1 MSTPDPSLL
10 SSSCSPELHWVL
22 DTHFRL
28 FWTFQHRLI
37 CVTHPTKMRRYDI
50 VSGILLILSIIDF
63 ALAAPVLVQER
74 RQAGIDMAH
83 IPRNVITVLGKR
95 GDDELEKLAEDYFKT
110 GGKPVD
116 SSGAHAPSSSAPSDS
131 APPGPDHGSTN
142 VVQSPAPNPASSTA
156 NPDPLI
162 EGPSSTAALQGSW
175 EYHFNAA
182 WDDVFSNKG
191 DDEFSFWPQH
201 NPSLTEHGSD
211 HELTGAHAPQPN
223 PNPKKRPL
231 TDPDPDF
238 DGTYWWKASKG
249 DPARLRPAPPKEFGQ
264 AHEYQPEVEH
274 VQQPSP
280 GTSSEEDWSS
290 EDELSSEEEW
300 AALNALDKLIPPR
313 PASPKEFSQAHEY
326 QVEHVQ
332 QPNPGPSADPDFNW
346 HHWANLEDAPP
357 SRPSSSKLSIP
368 ESSNPGPSNLESS
381 NPRPSNPVPSNLE
394 SSNPEPSNLGPSN
407 PGTSNPSLPTEPEL
421 RPDDQS
427 LSADSQMDDVPAAI
441 YGAKGKGKQLRRIS
455 GTARDVGNAAQR
467 ELQLAC

>member
-1 MSTPDPSLL
+1 
-10 SSSCSPELHWVL
+10 
-22 DTHFRL
+22 
-28 FWTFQHRLI
+28 
-37 CVTHPTKMRRYDI
+37 MRRHYI
-50 VSGILLILSIIDF
+50 VSGILLILAIINF

-74 RQAGIDMAH
+74 RQTGIDVAH
-83 IPRNVITVLGKR
+83 IPNKDMITVLGKR
-95 GDDELEKLAEDYFKT
+95 GPGDEELEKLAEDYFKT

-142 VVQSPAPNPASSTA
+142 VVQSPAPNPASSTT

-223 PNPKKRPL
+223 LNPNPKKRPL
-231 TDPDPDF
+231 TDPEPDF
-238 DGTYWWKASKG
+238 DWNYWMNKVNKE
-249 DPARLRPAPPKEFGQ
+249 DPPRPRPAPPKEFGQ
-264 AHEYQPEVEH
+264 THESQPASEVEH

-280 GTSSEEDWSS
+280 GTAPEEESLSEEELTS
-290 EDELSSEEEW
+290 EDEW
-300 AALNALDKLIPPR
+300 AALDSLDKLIRQR
-313 PASPKEFSQAHEY
+313 PASPKEFGQAHEY

-332 QPNPGPSADPDFNW
+332 QPKPGPSADPDFNW
-346 HHWANLEDAPP
+346 HYWMNLEDAPP
-357 SRPSSSKLSIP
+357 SRPSSKLSIP
-368 ESSNPGPSNLESS
+368 ESSKPELSKSG
-381 NPRPSNPVPSNLE
+381 PSNLE
-394 SSNPEPSNLGPSN
+394 SSNPEPSNPGP
-407 PGTSNPSLPTEPEL
+407 SNPSLPTEPEL
-421 RPDDQS
+421 HPNDQP
-427 LSADSQMDDVPAAI
+427 LSADSQMDDVQAAL
-441 YGAKGKGKQLRRIS
+441 YAAKGKGKQLRRIS

-467 ELQLAC
+467 ELKPGLGLGL

>member
-1 MSTPDPSLL
+1 MSTPGPSLL
-10 SSSCSPELHWVL
+10 SSSCSLELHW
-22 DTHFRL
+22 
-28 FWTFQHRLI
+28 QHCLI
-37 CVTHPTKMRRYDI
+37 CITHPTKMRRYDI

-74 RQAGIDMAH
+74 PQAGIDVAH
-83 IPRNVITVLGKR
+83 IPKDVMIVLGKR
-95 GDDELEKLAEDYFKT
+95 KDEEELEKLLEKYFET

-191 DDEFSFWPQH
+191 DDEFIEPADI
-201 NPSLTEHGSD
+201 PALTPYDSD
-211 HELTGAHAPQPN
+211 HELTGAHAPQGPQ

-238 DGTYWWKASKG
+238 DWGYWMNKDS
-249 DPARLRPAPPKEFGQ
+249 PPRPRPAPPKEFGQ
-264 AHEYQPEVEH
+264 AHEYQIEVEH
-274 VQQPSP
+274 VQDESPWPSP
-280 GTSSEEDWSS
+280 GTST
-290 EDELSSEEEW
+290 EEEW
-300 AALNALDKLIPPR
+300 ATFDALNKVLLPG
-313 PASPKEFSQAHEY
+313 PASPEEFSQAYEY

-332 QPNPGPSADPDFNW
+332 QPKPGPSADPYFNW
-346 HHWANLEDAPP
+346 DYWMNLKDPPP
-357 SRPSSSKLSIP
+357 SRPSPSKLSIP

-381 NPRPSNPVPSNLE
+381 NP
-394 SSNPEPSNLGPSN
+394 EPLN

-427 LSADSQMDDVPAAI
+427 LSADSQMDNVQAAL
-441 YGAKGKGKQLRRIS
+441 YAAKGKAKQLRRIS